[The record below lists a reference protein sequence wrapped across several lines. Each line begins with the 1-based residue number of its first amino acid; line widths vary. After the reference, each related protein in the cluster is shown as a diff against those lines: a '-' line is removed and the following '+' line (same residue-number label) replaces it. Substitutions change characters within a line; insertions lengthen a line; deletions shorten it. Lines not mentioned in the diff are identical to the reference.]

1 VRRLSIL
8 IASLFAL
15 SMCVFAMQDQGSTGT
30 GQAPSEQGGKGHG
43 YGHGHGRGM
52 PTVDEQVQHMTQTL
66 NLSSDQQS
74 QIKTILT
81 DERQQMEALHNDTS
95 TAQQDKMDKMRTLH
109 QQNSTK
115 IRDVL
120 NDDQKKKY
128 DAMEKNR
135 EQHMRGRMHDHGGQQ
150 QPPQQ

>member
-8 IASLFAL
+8 IASFFAL
-15 SMCVFAMQDQGSTGT
+15 SMCVFAMQDQGSAGT

-43 YGHGHGRGM
+43 YGHGRGRGM

-66 NLSSDQQS
+66 NLTSDQQS
-74 QIKTILT
+74 QIKSILT
-81 DERQQMEALHNDTS
+81 NERQQMEALHNDTS
-95 TAQQDKMDKMRTLH
+95 TAQQDKMEKFHTLREE
-109 QQNSTK
+109 NSTK

-128 DAMEKNR
+128 DAMQKEHGKG
-135 EQHMRGRMHDHGGQQ
+135 MRGGMHDHGE
-150 QPPQQ
+150 QPPKQ

>member
-1 VRRLSIL
+1 MRKLSIL
-8 IASLFAL
+8 IASFFAL
-15 SMCVFAMQDQGSTGT
+15 SMCVLAMQDQGSSGT
-30 GQAPSEQGGKGHG
+30 GQAPSEQGGKEHG
-43 YGHGHGRGM
+43 YGRGHGRGM
-52 PTVDEQVQHMTQTL
+52 PTVDEQVQHMTQAL
-66 NLSSDQQS
+66 NLTSDQES

-81 DERQQMEALHNDTS
+81 SEREQMEALHKDTS
-95 TAQQDKMDKMRTLH
+95 TSQQDKMDKMRTLR
-109 QQNSTK
+109 QENSTK

-135 EQHMRGRMHDHGGQQ
+135 EKHMGGRMHDHGGQQ